1 MCLKACQS
9 INFTSNHLC
18 LPIHL
23 PKVEDGAP
31 PKTQRVELQPGKAYK
46 FRVCAIN
53 SCGSGP
59 FSDIAAFKTCM
70 PGFPGAP
77 SAIRI
82 SKVHL
87 CVSRCGEWVCGEGE
101 RSERMCS
108 LVSWCGMFIPLPFTF
123 SSSSLECRGCSSL
136 LGAPSQLGWDNHRI
150 LSLPWPQ
157 ASTGSTARHHGVRPR
172 LLRPRQLL
180 CRVP

>member
-1 MCLKACQS
+1 MIVLELVLNLCVPFKACQS
-9 INFTSNHLC
+9 INFISNHLY
-18 LPIHL
+18 LPVHL

-87 CVSRCGEWVCGEGE
+87 CVLRCGEWVCGEGE
-101 RSERMCS
+101 RSEGMCS
-108 LVSWCGMFIPLPFTF
+108 LISWCGMFIPLL
-123 SSSSLECRGCSSL
+123 S
-136 LGAPSQLGWDNHRI
+136 PSPP
-150 LSLPWPQ
+150 LP
-157 ASTGSTARHHGVRPR
+157 
-172 LLRPRQLL
+172 
-180 CRVP
+180 

>member
-9 INFTSNHLC
+9 INFTSNHLY
-18 LPIHL
+18 LPVHL

-87 CVSRCGEWVCGEGE
+87 CVLRCGECVWGGGEV
-101 RSERMCS
+101 RKNVQSCF
-108 LVSWCGMFIPLPFTF
+108 LVWYVHSSSFTF
-123 SSSSLECRGCSSL
+123 SFSSLECRGCSSL
-136 LGAPSQLGWDNHRI
+136 LGAPSQLSWDNHRI